1 MALANDKPVDDSN
14 PLPVKSFNVYGK
26 FHEAFE
32 EYTPGEIWAETKAA
46 GDLIILDGNAVGAS
60 YLTISKDPLSAG
72 TMTALETIGTFG
84 MPFDLAVGLHMSQRT
99 LGQEFSLEAVSI
111 EDSLPTVDDVAIASI
126 SQVTTTLTINTATPH
141 GLKPGMRIGTYGVS
155 DSRLNYPSLVVASTP
170 SPTQLTATAGPN
182 GNVPSV
188 TAGPFTSGS
197 VYLRSALGYA
207 LNGTSMIF
215 EQTSA
220 TQASFYV
227 KSKGGDTHIGGGPL
241 LGNHSVPILTT
252 ASVQALNA
260 AYSYAFQP
268 TGEYR
273 LALMDD
279 RVQWTDAPV
288 DTLAA
293 ATARMTRTQ
302 VIPDPAQNYKL
313 RIRATNNKGLTVP
326 NARIVSVAKTGTTT
340 ATVVTD
346 VAHGLATGD
355 VIVAYGVRDQAN
367 FANLTAATVVTSV
380 VNATTFTVVWGPAV
394 TATSYGG
401 YVARVQGSNLMSALG
416 AIAQVVSTATLA
428 SGVLTLVGNATWSG
442 LLIGDYVNV
451 HGAVVDGTGVS
462 LGVDGA
468 WRVRNVVTTTLELE
482 PLGWTAPA
490 GFGVTNAGGA
500 VIKRTDLRISFVRVF
515 DFARERVEV
524 QPRPSGDEA
533 GSLSVR
539 LQNTPSVT
547 MTSTAVAG
555 TTSIDTS
562 FPNPVGVG
570 SRAANVNPGPMSTNG
585 DIVALLAT
593 MIGAL
598 VVKPYAIP
606 EAGWNANLALTTT
619 TAQPLVGVAGA
630 GLKRHI
636 TAVQAINTGASA
648 VDIIILDG
656 TTERW
661 RMTLPQNVPVNF
673 EFPTELTTT
682 ANTALNVNLSAAGT
696 VRVCAQGYTAP

>member
-14 PLPVKSFNVYGK
+14 PLPVKSLNVYGK
-26 FHEAFE
+26 FREAFE

-72 TMTALETIGTFG
+72 TATALETIGTFG

-99 LGQEFSLEAVSI
+99 LGQEFSFEAVSI
-111 EDSLPTVDDVAIASI
+111 EDPLPTFDDVAIASI
-126 SQVTTTLTINTATPH
+126 SQATTTLTINTVTPH

-155 DSRLNYPSLVVASTP
+155 DSRFNYPSLVVASIP
-170 SPTQLTATAGPN
+170 SPTQLTATAGP
-182 GNVPSV
+182 GGTIPSV

-207 LNGTSMIF
+207 PNGTSMIF
-215 EQTSA
+215 ENASA
-220 TQASFYV
+220 TNASFYV
-227 KSKGGDTHIGGGPL
+227 KSKGGDNHIGGGTV
-241 LGNHSVPILTT
+241 LGNHSVTILTT
-252 ASVQALNA
+252 ASVQAINA

-268 TGEYR
+268 TDEYR
-273 LALMDD
+273 LALMAD
-279 RVQWTDAPV
+279 RVQWTDAAV

-293 ATARMTRTQ
+293 ANARMTRTQ
-302 VIPDPAQNYKL
+302 VIPDPAQTYKL
-313 RIRATNNKGLTVP
+313 RVRATNNKGLTVP

-346 VAHGLATGD
+346 VAHGLTTGD
-355 VIVAYGVRDQAN
+355 VIVAYGVRDQTN
-367 FANLTAATVVTSV
+367 FANLTAATAVASV
-380 VNATTFTVVWGPAV
+380 VNATTFTVVWGSAV

-401 YVARVQGSNLMSALG
+401 YVARVQGGNLMSALG

-428 SGVLTLVGNATWSG
+428 SGVLTLVGNAAWSG

-451 HGAVVDGTGVS
+451 HGAVVDGTGAP

-468 WRVRNVVTTTLELE
+468 WRVRNVATTTLELE
-482 PLGWTAPA
+482 ALGWTPPA
-490 GFGVTNAGGA
+490 DFGTTNAGGA

-524 QPRPSGDEA
+524 LPRPSGDEA
-533 GSLSVR
+533 GSLPVR
-539 LQNTPSVT
+539 VQNTPAVT
-547 MTSTAVAG
+547 MTSTTVAG
-555 TTSIDTS
+555 TAAIDAA

-570 SRAANVNPGPMSTNG
+570 ARAANTNPAAMSANA
-585 DIVALLAT
+585 DIAAVLAT

-598 VVKPYAIP
+598 VTKPYAIP

-619 TAQPLVGVAGA
+619 TAQALAGA
-630 GLKRHI
+630 AGASIKRYI
-636 TAVQAINTGASA
+636 TAVQAINTGAAA
-648 VDIIILDG
+648 VDLIILDG

-661 RMTLPQNVPVNF
+661 RMTLPQNVPVDF
-673 EFPTELTTT
+673 EFPTELTVT
-682 ANTALNVNLSAAGT
+682 ANTALNANLSAAGT